1 MRPRPVFRRNAA
13 AAVAALMLTAAALPA
28 AAKPTCYT
36 PTEIRAMQFRQLQ
49 VELMVS
55 ALKCRSADPSFQD
68 KYASYVTKV
77 DSALKRNA
85 GELRTMF
92 TRLGRGAAYM
102 DKYTTELSNQAS
114 MRSLHVEYGEYCA
127 EKDEVFGKLQAM
139 KAQEVEAYAADTVE
153 KPYSP
158 AACNQ
163 TTPIKEAKATKEKA
177 PAKKAEKK
185 G

>member
-1 MRPRPVFRRNAA
+1 VFRRNAA

-28 AAKPTCYT
+28 AAKPICYT

-68 KYASYVTKV
+68 KYASYIDKV
-77 DSALKRNA
+77 GPALKRNA
-85 GELRTMF
+85 GELRAMF
-92 TRLGRGAAYM
+92 TRLGRGSAAM

-114 MRSLHVEYGEYCA
+114 MRSLHIEYGEYCA
-127 EKDEVFGKLQAM
+127 GMDEVFGKILAM
-139 KAQEVEAYAADTVE
+139 KANEVEAYAADTVE

-158 AACNQ
+158 ASCSQPA
-163 TTPIKEAKATKEKA
+163 IKTAKAKDTK
-177 PAKKAEKK
+177 PVAKKAVEKK

>member
-1 MRPRPVFRRNAA
+1 MIRRTA
-13 AAVAALMLTAAALPA
+13 AAVLMLTAAALPA

-55 ALKCRSADPSFQD
+55 ALKCRGADPSFQD
-68 KYASYVTKV
+68 KYAGYVSKV

-85 GELRTMF
+85 GELKAMF
-92 TRLGRGAAYM
+92 TRLGRGASYM

-114 MRSLHVEYGEYCA
+114 MRSLHVEYGEYCEA
-127 EKDEVFGKLQAM
+127 QDEVFAKIQAM
-139 KAQEVEAYAADTVE
+139 KANEVEAYAANTVD

-158 AACNQ
+158 ASCSS
-163 TTPIKEAKATKEKA
+163 PIKEATVTKAKA
-177 PAKKAEKK
+177 PAKKVEKK